1 MSIFDRLK
9 TQKLLSFT
17 MILFTLSLG
26 VVIGTLV
33 SSGVKAA
40 RSENSAAPD
49 ATPLTIP
56 SPVQLSGTFS
66 QIAKMAGPSV
76 VNISTE
82 YRPKQ
87 TRAQAAPRRRGQAG
101 PDDDQGGGGGGGD
114 DFLYRFFGGNPFG
127 ANPMESQPTEALGSG
142 VVVDRAGYVLTNN
155 HVVDKATRIRVKF
168 MGDPTEYSAH
178 LVGVDG
184 PTDLAVIKVDGKTS
198 FTPLKIGNSEA
209 VQVGDWAL
217 AIGSPLGFEATVTA
231 GIISAKERSLP
242 TEAGETSHQFQ
253 HFLQTDAAINPGNSG
268 GPLLDMRGEV
278 IGINTAIASR
288 SGGYQ
293 GIGFALPINTGANV
307 YNQIIKNGKVT
318 RGSIGIQFTQS
329 DSEQGQSLLKANG
342 VSEGVF
348 VQSVVPGGP
357 SDKAG
362 MKAGDIILSIN
373 GKNLHTGDDLVDTVT
388 ATPIGQ
394 GVNMSVL
401 HDGKRENLKVIVG
414 DLSQLFPESFGGEVK
429 QEAPSGEPAQQI
441 FGMDIQPLTASQRQS
456 RGIKETGGVLISNV
470 EPSSFSS
477 DAGLATD
484 DVLVSINN
492 KPINSVADVQHIGAA
507 LKPGDAVQ
515 FRVLRATGQGRNTE
529 WKSVFL
535 AGTLPAR

>member
-1 MSIFDRLK
+1 MNIFDRLK
-9 TQKLLSFT
+9 SQKLLSFT

-40 RSENSAAPD
+40 RSDNAAAPD

-56 SPVQLSGTFS
+56 NPVQLSGAFS

-82 YRPKQ
+82 YRPKAA
-87 TRAQAAPRRRGQAG
+87 RSQATPRRRGQQA
-101 PDDDQGGGGGGGD
+101 PDDDQGGNGPE
-114 DFLYRFFGGNPFG
+114 DFLYRFFGGSPFG
-127 ANPMESQPTEALGSG
+127 GNPMDSQPTEALGSG
-142 VVVDRAGYVLTNN
+142 VVVDRAGYVLTND

-168 MGDPTEYSAH
+168 MNDPTEYSAH
-178 LVGVDG
+178 VVGVDT
-184 PTDLAVIKVDGKTS
+184 PTDLAVIKVEGKTN
-198 FTPLKIGNSEA
+198 FTPLKIGNSDA

-231 GIISAKERSLP
+231 GIVSAKERTLP
-242 TEAGETSHQFQ
+242 AEAGESSHQFQ

-268 GPLLDMRGEV
+268 GPLLDMRGDV

-329 DSEQGQSLLKANG
+329 DSETGQSLLKANG

-357 SDKAG
+357 SDKGG
-362 MKAGDIILSIN
+362 MKGGDIILSIN
-373 GKNLHTGDDLVDTVT
+373 GKPLHTGDDLVDTVT

-394 GVNMSVL
+394 AVNMVVL

-414 DLSQLFPESFGGEVK
+414 DLTQLFPNDFGGEVK
-429 QEAPSGEPAQQI
+429 QEAAPGEPAQQV

-456 RGIKETGGVLISNV
+456 RGIKEQGGVLISSV
-470 EPSSFSS
+470 EPESFAH
-477 DAGLATD
+477 DVLLEPD
-484 DVLVSINN
+484 DVLLSINN
-492 KPINSVADVQHIGAA
+492 KPINSVQDVQHISST

-515 FRVLRATGQGRNTE
+515 FRILRAAGQGRNPE
-529 WKSVFL
+529 WRSVFL
-535 AGTLPAR
+535 AGTLPAK